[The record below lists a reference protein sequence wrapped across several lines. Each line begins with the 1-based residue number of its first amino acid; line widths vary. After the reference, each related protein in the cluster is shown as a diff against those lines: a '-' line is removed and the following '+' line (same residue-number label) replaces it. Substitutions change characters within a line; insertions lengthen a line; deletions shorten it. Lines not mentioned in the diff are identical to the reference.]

1 MMDRDRAA
9 ARSMYSTSSS
19 SRVSAQSV
27 TSGSA
32 DWSRAAYF
40 GPTASTILFLRTEVS
55 APAAHWISPSL
66 RPIRFGSRSRT
77 TRPRASHWLSPFF
90 WSKAPA
96 SQAFL
101 NRPWVSVR
109 ETFRRSM
116 PLAGPRVEED
126 QDLGDGIPVP
136 EGHHGLEDGVEVVLV
151 AGDDPHVEA
160 GLAHQPRQER
170 LEPFGGDLVDEIRL
184 LADGEDGRRPAVLRR
199 GRGWGQY
206 RERWT
211 RRRG

>member
-19 SRVSAQSV
+19 RRVSAHSV

-32 DWSRAAYF
+32 DCSRAAYL
-40 GPTASTILFLRTEVS
+40 GPTASTILFFRTEVS

-77 TRPRASHWLSPFF
+77 MRPRASHWPSPFF
-90 WSKAPA
+90 WSKAAA

-109 ETFRRSM
+109 ETFSRST
-116 PLAGPRVEED
+116 PFAGPGSKKTRIWVI
-126 QDLGDGIPVP
+126 GIQFPKGTMVSKMGSRLSSLQEMIHMSKPVS
-136 EGHHGLEDGVEVVLV
+136 
-151 AGDDPHVEA
+151 
-160 GLAHQPRQER
+160 R
-170 LEPFGGDLVDEIRL
+170 IS
-184 LADGEDGRRPAVLRR
+184 R
-199 GRGWGQY
+199 GRSVSS
-206 RERWT
+206 RLDVILWT
-211 RRRG
+211 RAAC